1 MAVLYLRLFIRKII
15 RGKYRNILAFLFYK
29 KFDEEEKN
37 MKLKMNN
44 VHKFYGEGENRIEVL
59 KGVNCEVLAKRF
71 A

>member
-44 VHKFYGEGENRIEVL
+44 VHKFYHIV
-59 KGVNCEVLAKRF
+59 
-71 A
+71 